1 MRSGGTAICCKCV
14 AVCCS
19 VLRVGAAPAKMEVDG
34 GRAVSREV
42 FLPSKANDVKSFI
55 FMAQRVVRCLH
66 VRPPVP
72 GRILAR
78 SQFRVSI

>member
-1 MRSGGTAICCKCV
+1 
-14 AVCCS
+14 
-19 VLRVGAAPAKMEVDG
+19 MEVDG

-66 VRPPVP
+66 VS
-72 GRILAR
+72 GRR
-78 SQFRVSI
+78 CQGEFSQEANFV